1 MFKLFFLNLWS
12 NIKRS
17 PLISLIMFFQLLLTS
32 YMLFVA
38 LFTQGESDI
47 NNQSVQNSYGK
58 YKIYYM
64 ISKNNDMEEEM
75 RSRGSTFTSISETDY
90 SDYEAFFKKVK
101 NSESIK
107 TALQYEIGIR
117 RTEPLPYI
125 GFSEDKMGP
134 YSFYYQTSVD
144 GEYRLN
150 TYAIDQDFLNNFGL
164 ILDSGRLFT
173 EDEFNTFDPTN
184 VPVILGYSYK
194 KYYSLGD
201 TFEGNY
207 LNLPIENPNGKKVE
221 NMTFKVIGFISEGQ
235 TFFSVGGSGPYTYDT
250 YAVIPY
256 IYQPLDAWLDLYA
269 EYSEYVYNEKS
280 FVKYYLHGLGSTFLA
295 TRHFFAEEANER
307 EMFDALCSILAETG
321 LGEFYDPITP
331 DKTAVQ
337 FADKSQ
343 ETAELLGSLLYIMLF
358 LSLLSMIFASINN
371 ASKNI
376 KAYAIHSLIGASGGQ
391 IIFFSVFETF
401 LYGIFGF
408 GAGFLWF
415 NLNILA
421 TGLISHPAYSFCLN
435 TGCVIIGAFILF
447 ACVFSGIFVFLK
459 LKSYS
464 ISSLIRGREVKK
476 ERSLPVYKVVLAIM
490 LILVSICLTF
500 SNSYSWQVDH
510 IDRYQ
515 RNFYT
520 KNAHVLYVSPLPQE
534 NAPQIDLDYKNVP
547 ITDFSF
553 DLLISTYYDPVMGPA
568 IRGTY
573 YSGNVELPNI
583 ISGRYFTQEE
593 IGTDSNN
600 VVVGKNVLKDF
611 VVEKDGELIFTHN
624 EKDYSVIGVI
634 GREDHETTIDDWV
647 FFTLPT
653 INSIYGNSGVYIVD
667 AETEN
672 NVLNTLTLIQKQADG
687 TASFSTLKY
696 SSKMDIGV
704 SENLLD
710 MFMILVYLTA
720 IVFCI
725 YYLDKIQHIIN
736 IKKFLGYS
744 KIMIFT
750 DTSGQF
756 ISISTIAFTFGN
768 FLIWILSKTVFK
780 DVVLF
785 SAYKVNMPVLL
796 SSYGIILLIAFLF
809 SLIAINKSFRGS
821 ARDLKKNQ

>member
-1 MFKLFFLNLWS
+1 MINLFFLNLWS
-12 NIKRS
+12 NIKRA
-17 PLISLIMFFQLLLTS
+17 PLVSLIMFFQLLLTS

-38 LFTQGESDI
+38 LFTQGESEL

-58 YKIYYM
+58 YKIYYLM
-64 ISKNNDMEEEM
+64 SKKNDMEEEM
-75 RSRGSTFTSISETDY
+75 RSRGVTFTSISETDY
-90 SDYEAFFKKVK
+90 SDYETFYEKVK

-117 RTEPLPYI
+117 RTEPLPYL
-125 GFSEDKMGP
+125 GFSEDKTGP
-134 YSFYYQTSVD
+134 YSYYYQTSID
-144 GEYRLN
+144 GNYRLN
-150 TYAIDQDFLNNFGL
+150 AYAIDSDFLNDFGL

-194 KYYSLGD
+194 KFFSLGD

-207 LNLPIENPNGKKVE
+207 LDLPIQSPNGKKVE
-221 NMTFKVIGFISEGQ
+221 NMTFKVIGFIAEGQ
-235 TFFSVGGSGPYTYDT
+235 TFFSVGGTGPYTYDT

-256 IYQPLDAWLDLYA
+256 LYKPLDYWFDIYE
-269 EYSEYVYNEKS
+269 EYPGYFYNEKS
-280 FVKYYLHGLGSTFLA
+280 IVKYYLHGLGSTFLA
-295 TRHFFAEEANER
+295 TRHFFAEEENER
-307 EMFDALCSILAETG
+307 EMFDALCAVLVETG
-321 LGEFYDPITP
+321 LGEFYEPITP
-331 DKTAVQ
+331 DATAVQ

-343 ETAELLGSLLYIMLF
+343 ETAELLVSLLYIMLF
-358 LSLLSMIFASINN
+358 LSLLSIIFASINN

-376 KAYAIHSLIGASGGQ
+376 KAYAIHSLMGASWGQ
-391 IIFFSVFETF
+391 IIFFSVLETF
-401 LYGIFGF
+401 TYGIWGF

-415 NLNILA
+415 NLNITI
-421 TGLISHPAYSFCLN
+421 TGLSGHPAYSFCLKM
-435 TGCVIIGAFILF
+435 GSVIIGIFILF
-447 ACVFSGIFVFLK
+447 ACAFSGVFVLLK

-476 ERSLPVYKVVLAIM
+476 GRSLPVYKVILFIM

-500 SNSYSWQVDH
+500 SNSYSWQIDH

-515 RNFYT
+515 RHFFT

-534 NAPQIDLDYKNVP
+534 NAPQIDLDYKNIP
-547 ITDFSF
+547 ATDYSF

-573 YSGNVELPNI
+573 YSGDVDVPNI
-583 ISGRYFTQEE
+583 ISGRYFTQDEVE
-593 IGTDSNN
+593 TVCNN

-611 VVEKDGELIFTHN
+611 VVEKNGELIFTHN
-624 EKDYSVIGVI
+624 EKDYNVIGI
-634 GREDHETTIDDWV
+634 MGREDHETTIDEWV

-667 AETEN
+667 ADTERA
-672 NVLNTLTLIQKQADG
+672 VLNTLTLIQEQADG

-704 SENLLD
+704 SKNLLD

-720 IVFCI
+720 TVFCV

-736 IKKFLGYS
+736 VKKFLGYS
-744 KIMIFT
+744 KIMIFA
-750 DTSGQF
+750 DTAGSF
-756 ISISTIAFTFGN
+756 IFISTIAFAVGN
-768 FLIWILSKTVFK
+768 AAMWVLSKTLLK
-780 DVVLF
+780 DFILF
-785 SAYKVNMPVLL
+785 SAFRINLPVLTF
-796 SSYGIILLIAFLF
+796 SFGMILLIAFLF
-809 SLIAINKSFRGS
+809 SILAINKAFRGS
-821 ARDLKKNQ
+821 ARDLKRN